1 MSWYGRKNGY
11 RYNINKEQVQ
21 ARKLKKKGQRM
32 RHIVLLYFVKTYKID
47 QNVRKKQQ
55 N

>member
-21 ARKLKKKGQRM
+21 ARKLKKKAKG
-32 RHIVLLYFVKTYKID
+32 
-47 QNVRKKQQ
+47 
-55 N
+55 